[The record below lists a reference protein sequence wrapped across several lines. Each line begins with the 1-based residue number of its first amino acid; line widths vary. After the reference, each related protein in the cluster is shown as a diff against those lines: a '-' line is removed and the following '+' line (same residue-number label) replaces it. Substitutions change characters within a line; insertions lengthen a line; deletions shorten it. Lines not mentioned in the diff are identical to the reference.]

1 MDELDRH
8 FERQMRSQ
16 ERQLVAVRLTLAAL
30 AAIGLVAFRGVVPQ
44 ATALLVLTATVVV
57 YTLVL
62 WWLAGHFP
70 AREVGIVATA
80 LDMAAVTVAVYI
92 APGTTDAYLFYGI
105 VVLEAALRFGLGASL
120 WSALVCSGLY
130 FIAVMVAGASA
141 QQVQALLPAR
151 LLYLVGIGLA
161 AGLFA
166 RVTLGRAA
174 DVARLEIRLEN
185 EERERRRAREEA
197 MLSQLAHDFSS
208 NLEREATVNTIVQN
222 TGDLMGDLAELWL
235 VHPEGDR
242 LELAGLTG
250 RDEELCARARDHAA
264 QRTPRMGE
272 GVIGRAA
279 ATATTVL
286 VGPSPPPLVDTGDP
300 DGVAALGL
308 RSLLAVPII
317 GRGEVRGVLVAAS
330 VGGAPV
336 AEGER
341 RLAEAIAERA
351 GPALENAALWADLQ
365 EQMER
370 EHEAQRV
377 KDDFLSIVSHEL
389 RTPLTSITGYA
400 QLLERRLRDRQE
412 ETKELEQL
420 RVIREQSGRMRRLVE
435 DLLDVSRI
443 DRRGGVSIEPEKID
457 LAEELRA
464 VVARTERAYPGR
476 HVALDIP
483 ETLPIEADRDRIGQV
498 LTNLADNAAK
508 YSPEGGPIRIIGR
521 RDGDEVE
528 VRVSDEGVGIPD
540 ELRERVFDLFVQ
552 ADGDASKRRFGGLGL
567 GLYITR
573 AIVDAHG
580 GRVWAEPNREAGRGT
595 VVVVRLPRRA
605 RLRMPASQPATS
617 GEPPPFVVR
626 RSTH

>member
-16 ERQLVAVRLTLAAL
+16 ERQLVGVRLTLAAV
-30 AAIGLVAFRGVVPQ
+30 AAV
-44 ATALLVLTATVVV
+44 LLVGFNQQSPTTRPFLVLVGAVVV

-62 WWLAGHFP
+62 WWLIGRFP
-70 AREVGIVATA
+70 AREIGIVATA
-80 LDMAAVTVAVYI
+80 LDLAAVTVAVYI
-92 APGTTDAYLFYGI
+92 QPQAIDGYLFYG
-105 VVLEAALRFGLGASL
+105 VVILGAALRFGLGASI
-120 WSALVCSGLY
+120 WSAIVCAGLY
-130 FIAVMVAGASA
+130 GTVILLSGGSA
-141 QQVQALLPAR
+141 QTTVQLLPVRIAY
-151 LLYLVGIGLA
+151 LLGIGLA
-161 AGLFA
+161 VGLYA
-166 RVTLGRAA
+166 QVVLGRASQ
-174 DVARLEIRLEN
+174 VARLQTRLEQ
-185 EERERRRAREEA
+185 EEREQRRAREEA
-197 MLSQLAHDFSS
+197 LLSQLAHDFSS
-208 NLEREATVNTIVQN
+208 SLERDATVGSIVRS

-235 VHPEGDR
+235 VDEDHQN
-242 LELAGLTG
+242 LALAGVVA
-250 RDEELCARARDHAA
+250 RDQDLQSRAREHAL
-264 QRTPRMGE
+264 QRTPRIGE

-279 ATATTVL
+279 ATATSVL
-286 VGPSPPPLVDTGDP
+286 IGPSPPPLAEAGDP
-300 DGVAALGL
+300 DGIDSLGL

-317 GRGEVRGVLVAAS
+317 GRGQVRGVLVAAS
-330 VGGAPV
+330 VGGALIG
-336 AEGER
+336 EGER

-365 EQMER
+365 EQMAR

-412 ETKELEQL
+412 ETKELDQL

-443 DRRGGVSIEPEKID
+443 DRRGGVSIEPERID

-464 VVARTERAYPGR
+464 VVARTERAHPDR
-476 HVALDIP
+476 RVELEAP
-483 ETLPIEADRDRIGQV
+483 ETLQIEADRDRIGQV

-508 YSPEGGPIRIIGR
+508 YSPEVAPIRISAR

-528 VRVSDEGVGIPD
+528 MRVSDEGVGIPD

-552 ADGDASKRRFGGLGL
+552 GDGDASKRRFGGLGL

-580 GRVWAEPNREAGRGT
+580 GRVWAEPNRDAGRGT
-595 VVVVRLPRRA
+595 VVFVRLPVRA
-605 RLRMPASQPATS
+605 RMQVPASQPALP

-626 RSTH
+626 RPSR